1 MADKFINSTGLLA
14 IKTWIEGKFALDSD
28 LDTLSD
34 KVDDIIAEGGEPNVI
49 ETVKVN
55 GTALVPVA
63 KAVDVIVPTK
73 TSDLTNDGDGT
84 TPFATTAVATTS
96 ANGLMSSTDKT
107 KLDGVEA
114 GAEENTIETIK
125 VNGSA
130 LTPDANKAVDVTV
143 PTSLTD
149 LANDGS
155 TSATKYATEAYVDT
169 NGGKID
175 VIKVNGTT
183 QTITNKEVDLTVP
196 TNVSDLTNDSGFQT
210 STQVSTT
217 ITTALANGNDPYQT
231 ESDVESAINTAVTA
245 VYKYK
250 GSVATVAD
258 LPSSGNTTGDV
269 YDVQATGVNY
279 AWNGSA
285 WDALGQY
292 VDITAFWTNVTG
304 QTNTL
309 EALTVAEINAIL
321 EPTP

>member
-1 MADKFINSTGLLA
+1 MADKFVNTTGVLT

-28 LDTLSD
+28 LDALSD
-34 KVDDIIAEGGEPNVI
+34 RVDEIIAEGGEPNVI

-55 GTALVPVA
+55 GTALTPVN

-96 ANGLMSSTDKT
+96 ANGLMGSTDKT

-114 GAEENTIETIK
+114 GAEENTIETVK

-130 LTPDANKAVDVTV
+130 LTPDANKAVDITV

-183 QTITNKEVDLTVP
+183 QPITNKEVDLTVP
-196 TNVSDLTNDSGFQT
+196 TKVSDLTNDSGFQT
-210 STQVSTT
+210 STQVSTA

-231 ESDVESAINTAVTA
+231 ESDVESAISTAVTS

-250 GSVATVAD
+250 GSVATVGD
-258 LPSSGNTTGDV
+258 LPASGNTTGDV

-292 VDITAFWTNVTG
+292 VDTTAFWTNVTG

>member
-114 GAEENTIETIK
+114 GAEENTIETVK

-183 QTITNKEVDLTVP
+183 QTITNKTVDITVP
-196 TNVSDLTNDSGFQT
+196 TQVSDLTNDSGFQT
-210 STQVSTT
+210 STQVSTA

-231 ESDVESAINTAVTA
+231 ESDVESAISTAVTA

-258 LPSSGNTTGDV
+258 LPASGNTTGDV

-292 VDITAFWTNVTG
+292 VDTTAFWTNVTG